1 MPLSNLPLDK
11 AQHYDGLGTN
21 SEDKWL
27 FFGAPYDG
35 TSSYRAGS
43 RFAPEAI
50 RLETVLCQETY
61 SPYFDLDISE
71 KPISD
76 VGNLDLPYGNRA
88 KALDIIGDCA
98 ETIYAA
104 NQHPFMIGGEHLIS
118 LPAVAAAAKKYPDL
132 RIIHLDAHADMADEL
147 FGETLSHGTVMRRIH
162 DIIGDGKIYQFG
174 IRSGNQAEINFTK
187 KHNIVNMFNLENY
200 EQHVAEWEKYPIYL
214 TIDLDCFDPSQL
226 PGTGTPETGGVFF
239 KDFIPFLKTIGHL
252 NFIGIDVN
260 ELAPR
265 LDPSNMS
272 TVFACKVIRET
283 IAACVK

>member
-1 MPLSNLPLDK
+1 MPLSSLPLDK

-21 SEDKWL
+21 NEDKWL

-88 KALDIIGDCA
+88 KALEIIGDCT

-104 NQHPFMIGGEHLIS
+104 NQFPFMIGGEHLIS

-174 IRSGNQAEINFTK
+174 IRSGNQAEITFTK